1 MEMQQAEP
9 EFDREMEEKIL
20 CENSP
25 ESIGTCRA
33 DFVVENK
40 VMIDIIRQID
50 GICL

>member
-25 ESIGTCRA
+25 ESIGTSGLILWW
-33 DFVVENK
+33 K
-40 VMIDIIRQID
+40 IK
-50 GICL
+50 L